1 MAKKNELRT
10 IKPNTIAEA
19 RGGMSKAFLDILD
32 ISMQKVVETD
42 ESPDNLDY
50 DFFVKDYEEQFGL
63 QFNKNAFRKL
73 RKAIHDTMKTD
84 SLLTINLKEG
94 HEIDYFVFQEVEFI
108 EADGRIHVV
117 FTRRF
122 KKILIELL
130 EQKGKKIYYSLPDT
144 LQMNSEYSKKFYPI
158 LLERVHKTENDRM
171 LFSAFGS
178 LHNEPFDRIET
189 IENFRELL
197 SIPKSYA
204 ITQVKNTCNLIVAEI
219 EAYTPY
225 HAEVYYNT
233 IPSRSRYPKIT
244 HICWRIILKPKV
256 TNINPEAKSYK
267 LAILDFL
274 RNTNINLTEKEALI
288 IANDALKNKVS
299 ITDVKQRLGYAAK
312 KKNINNIVGY
322 IRALMKEY
330 SSPKEIKN
338 SFINIPQHDYDFDEL
353 EKILL
358 KRR

>member
-1 MAKKNELRT
+1 
-10 IKPNTIAEA
+10 
-19 RGGMSKAFLDILD
+19 MSKAFLDILD

-144 LQMNSEYSKKFYPI
+144 LQMNSEYSK
-158 LLERVHKTENDRM
+158 
-171 LFSAFGS
+171 
-178 LHNEPFDRIET
+178 
-189 IENFRELL
+189 NF
-197 SIPKSYA
+197 
-204 ITQVKNTCNLIVAEI
+204 TQ
-219 EAYTPY
+219 
-225 HAEVYYNT
+225 
-233 IPSRSRYPKIT
+233 
-244 HICWRIILKPKV
+244 
-256 TNINPEAKSYK
+256 
-267 LAILDFL
+267 F
-274 RNTNINLTEKEALI
+274 
-288 IANDALKNKVS
+288 
-299 ITDVKQRLGYAAK
+299 
-312 KKNINNIVGY
+312 
-322 IRALMKEY
+322 
-330 SSPKEIKN
+330 
-338 SFINIPQHDYDFDEL
+338 F
-353 EKILL
+353 
-358 KRR
+358 